1 MAFEYECKADGV
13 QRKRQLRYENAKEQ
27 MYHSAPYTVCLP
39 QGPVG
44 PQGPQG
50 EKGEQGPKGEDG
62 KDGAVGPQGPQGVP
76 GERGPQGEVGPQG
89 QKGDQGPKGDRG
101 DHGPRGEKGEQ
112 GDVGD
117 QGPRGDKGEQG
128 DQGPRGERGD
138 VGPRGETGERGPKG
152 DKGDQGPRGPKG
164 DKGEKGEDGKSYINQ
179 SLAPLAGT
187 GEASSPLKINL
198 YTKHFETRNSQLVL
212 AEAFLDRIYELE
224 VQLAKLQGK
233 PVPVKPVYEKECGEC
248 GVESKPA
255 ENGDAANSETPKPA
269 EAVAPETPALVES

>member
-1 MAFEYECKADGV
+1 MVKTAQQVLK
-13 QRKRQLRYENAKEQ
+13 
-27 MYHSAPYTVCLP
+27 
-39 QGPVG
+39 
-44 PQGPQG
+44 
-50 EKGEQGPKGEDG
+50 
-62 KDGAVGPQGPQGVP
+62 VP
-76 GERGPQGEVGPQG
+76 GERVPQGEVGPQG

-152 DKGDQGPRGPKG
+152 DAGAQGPRGPKG

-179 SLAPLAGT
+179 SLAPLVGT

-198 YTKHFETRNSQLVL
+198 YSKHFETRNSQLVL

-233 PVPVKPVYEKECGEC
+233 PVPAKPVYEKECGEC
-248 GVESKPA
+248 GVDAPKPA
-255 ENGDAANSETPKPA
+255 ENANSGDAANAETPKPA
-269 EAVAPETPALVES
+269 EAVAPVDPVETPAPVES

>member
-39 QGPVG
+39 QGP
-44 PQGPQG
+44 QGPQG
-50 EKGEQGPKGEDG
+50 EQGEQGPVGPKGEDG
-62 KDGAVGPQGPQGVP
+62 KDGAVGPQGPQGIP
-76 GERGPQGEVGPQG
+76 
-89 QKGDQGPKGDRG
+89 
-101 DHGPRGEKGEQ
+101 
-112 GDVGD
+112 
-117 QGPRGDKGEQG
+117 
-128 DQGPRGERGD
+128 
-138 VGPRGETGERGPKG
+138 GERGPKG
-152 DKGDQGPRGPKG
+152 DAGAQGPRGPKG

-179 SLAPLAGT
+179 SLDPLVGT

-198 YTKHFETRNSQLVL
+198 YSKHFETRNSQLVL

-233 PVPVKPVYEKECGEC
+233 PVPAKPVYEKECGEC

-255 ENGDAANSETPKPA
+255 DNGDAATAETPKPA
-269 EAVAPETPALVES
+269 EAVAPAAPVENAEAPVVPAPATSALQ